1 MLPTVSLSRIETPD
15 DLGRCY
21 VYYRALITFSITIL
35 LLSIFGQWPHS
46 PRYAE
51 LLLVFLIVY
60 AGLNLFQFLKYKYH
74 ITKPGQSAQA
84 TLYLDV
90 IALSL
95 CALSLAQYA
104 LLLGILSLST
114 IIAASALL
122 NRLQALLITLT
133 LVITIGTPSIYLFL
147 SQSVELELLV
157 NHALTVLLL
166 LSSYVFSQLFKQRF
180 MLLLA
185 QHQHQNMLASLGQR
199 TAIIAHEIRNP
210 LAIIVQATDLAKQHG
225 DAQSTLLHDMIAQ
238 QAQRID
244 QTIRDTLE
252 TIQNKRCFRSQINL
266 NKFIPTL
273 LQQDL
278 PDIQYAVHYE
288 IEPDLQIMFDALQ
301 LRQVLINL
309 IRNAIRHNSR
319 DIGFIQLKL
328 YGTTP
333 SVIIEVFD
341 FGRGVKRAD
350 LAQLFT
356 AFFSTEKNGIGLGLF
371 ISQQYCEQNQA
382 KLTYFEQKQQGACFK
397 IECPRII

>member
-21 VYYRALITFSITIL
+21 VYYRVIITFSLTIL
-35 LLSIFGQWPHS
+35 LLSTLEQGSYSPH
-46 PRYAE
+46 YAD
-51 LLLVFLIVY
+51 LLAYFLIFY
-60 AGLNLFQFLKYKYH
+60 AGLNLLQLLKYKYRP
-74 ITKPGQSAQA
+74 TKPSQSAQA
-84 TLYLDV
+84 ILYSDV

-95 CALSLAQYA
+95 CALGLAQSA

-122 NRLQALLITLT
+122 SRIQALLITLVLSLALSIHSIDLLASPSLELERLASHLLT
-133 LVITIGTPSIYLFL
+133 LVLLISGYVL
-147 SQSVELELLV
+147 SQS
-157 NHALTVLLL
+157 
-166 LSSYVFSQLFKQRF
+166 FKQRF

-210 LAIIVQATDLAKQHG
+210 LAVIVQATDLAKQHC
-225 DAQSTLLHDMIAQ
+225 DAQGKLLHDMIAQ

-244 QTIRDTLE
+244 QTISDTLE

-266 NKFIPTL
+266 NKFIPAL

-328 YGTTP
+328 YATAQ
-333 SVIIEVFD
+333 SVVIEVID
-341 FGRGVKRAD
+341 FGAGVKPVNVT
-350 LAQLFT
+350 QLFT